1 MSKLA
6 NLAILAILL
15 SGCSLFE
22 KKDKNANATQ
32 QQMPPLPVGVITA
45 KTGDMEVA
53 LSFNGQIVGEL
64 DVVVKAKVVGTI
76 EKQNFTPGQAVNE
89 GDILFEIDSAKYDLQ
104 SASDRSHIFSLSLE
118 LRSLNACYITRLSH
132 CHSKY

>member
-6 NLAILAILL
+6 NLAILAIWL

-22 KKDKNANATQ
+22 KKDENANATG
-32 QQMPPLPVGVITA
+32 QMPPLPVGVITA

-76 EKQNFTPGQAVNE
+76 EKQLFTPGQSVNE
-89 GDILFEIDSAKYDLQ
+89 GDILFEIDSAKVGFHLW
-104 SASDRSHIFSLSLE
+104 S
-118 LRSLNACYITRLSH
+118 
-132 CHSKY
+132 